1 LGSVRVVIT
10 DFGDPDNGP
19 EATVFAASGLDV
31 ELIRGN
37 VKSPA
42 EVIPLV
48 RQADAIIVQF
58 ATIDRTVIESL
69 ERCRIISRYGIGV
82 DMIDI
87 QAASDRGIPVA
98 NVPDFCI
105 DEVST
110 QTVGFIIDL
119 DRHTFALDKH
129 VKSGQWGVSPPPSL
143 PPLRLKGQTLGI
155 VGLGKIGRVVAEK
168 AACLGLHVV
177 ASDPFA
183 DGESARTVGAELVE
197 LPELLR
203 RADYVSLH
211 CPLIPETRGLIGARE
226 LAAMKPSAYL
236 INMARGP
243 IVDQRA
249 LRAALTNGTIAGAAL
264 DVLEEEPPPTD
275 EPLLHLDNVIL
286 TPHTSSWSVE
296 SLAQLRH
303 DTAQNVV
310 ELLQGRWP
318 RSVVNSAAIRR

>member
-1 LGSVRVVIT
+1 VVIT
-10 DFGDPDNGP
+10 DFGDPDNEP
-19 EATVFAASGLDV
+19 EAEVFAASGLDV

-37 VKSPA
+37 ARSPA
-42 EVIPLV
+42 EVIGLV
-48 RQADAIIVQF
+48 TGADAVIVQF
-58 ATIDRTVIESL
+58 ATIDRSVIESL

-119 DRHTFALDKH
+119 DRHTLILDKH
-129 VKSGQWGVSPPPSL
+129 AKSGQWGVSPPPVP

-155 VGLGKIGRVVAEK
+155 VGLGKIGRVVAQK
-168 AACLGLHVV
+168 AACLGLNVV

-183 DGESARTVGAELVE
+183 DRETAKTVGAELVE

-211 CPLIPETRGLIGARE
+211 CPLIAETRGLIGARE
-226 LAAMKPSAYL
+226 LAAMKPTAYL

-249 LRAALTNGTIAGAAL
+249 LRAALTDGTIAGAAL
-264 DVLEEEPPPTD
+264 DVLEEEPPTKD
-275 EPLLHLDNVIL
+275 EPLLQLENAIV

-310 ELLQGRWP
+310 DLLQGRWP
-318 RSVVNSAAIRR
+318 RSVVNASAIRR

>member
-1 LGSVRVVIT
+1 MGSVRVVIT
-10 DFGDPDNGP
+10 DFGDPDNEP
-19 EATVFAASGLDV
+19 EAEVFAASGLDV

-37 VKSPA
+37 ARSPA
-42 EVIPLV
+42 EVIGLV
-48 RQADAIIVQF
+48 TGADAVIVQF
-58 ATIDRTVIESL
+58 ATIDRSVIESL

-119 DRHTFALDKH
+119 DRHTLILDKH
-129 VKSGQWGVSPPPSL
+129 AKSGQWGVSPPPVP

-155 VGLGKIGRVVAEK
+155 VGLGKIGRVVAQK
-168 AACLGLHVV
+168 AACLGLNVV

-183 DGESARTVGAELVE
+183 DRETAKTVGAELVE

-211 CPLIPETRGLIGARE
+211 CPLIAETRGLIGARE
-226 LAAMKPSAYL
+226 LAAMKPTAYL

-249 LRAALTNGTIAGAAL
+249 LRAALTDGTIAGAAL
-264 DVLEEEPPPTD
+264 DVLEEEPPTKD
-275 EPLLHLDNVIL
+275 EPLLQLENAIV

-310 ELLQGRWP
+310 DLLQGRWP
-318 RSVVNSAAIRR
+318 RSVVNASAIRR

>member
-1 LGSVRVVIT
+1 VRVVIT
-10 DFGDPDNGP
+10 DFGDPDNEP
-19 EATVFAASGLDV
+19 EAEVFAASGLDV

-37 VKSPA
+37 ARSPA
-42 EVIPLV
+42 EVIGLV
-48 RQADAIIVQF
+48 TGADAVIVQF
-58 ATIDRTVIESL
+58 ATIDRSVIESL

-119 DRHTFALDKH
+119 DRHTLILDKH
-129 VKSGQWGVSPPPSL
+129 AKSGQWGVSPPPVP

-155 VGLGKIGRVVAEK
+155 VGLGKIGRVVAQK
-168 AACLGLHVV
+168 AACLGLNVV

-183 DGESARTVGAELVE
+183 DRESARTVGAELVE

-211 CPLIPETRGLIGARE
+211 CPLIAETRGLIGARE
-226 LAAMKPSAYL
+226 LAAMKPTAYL

-249 LRAALTNGTIAGAAL
+249 LRAALTDGTIAGAAL
-264 DVLEEEPPPTD
+264 DVLEEEPPTKD
-275 EPLLHLDNVIL
+275 EPLLQLENAIV

-310 ELLQGRWP
+310 DLLQGRWP
-318 RSVVNSAAIRR
+318 RSVVNASAIRR

>member
-1 LGSVRVVIT
+1 VRVVIT
-10 DFGDPDNGP
+10 DFGDPDNEP
-19 EATVFAASGLDV
+19 EAEVFAASGLDV

-37 VKSPA
+37 ARSPA
-42 EVIPLV
+42 EVIGLV
-48 RQADAIIVQF
+48 TGADAVIVQF
-58 ATIDRTVIESL
+58 ATIDRSVIESL

-119 DRHTFALDKH
+119 DRHTLILDKH
-129 VKSGQWGVSPPPSL
+129 AKSGQWGVSPPPVP

-155 VGLGKIGRVVAEK
+155 VGLGKIGRVVAQK
-168 AACLGLHVV
+168 AACLGLNVV

-183 DGESARTVGAELVE
+183 DRETAKTVGAELVE

-211 CPLIPETRGLIGARE
+211 CPLIAETRGLIGARE
-226 LAAMKPSAYL
+226 LAAMKPTAYL

-249 LRAALTNGTIAGAAL
+249 LRAALTDGTIAGAAL
-264 DVLEEEPPPTD
+264 DVLEEEPPTKD
-275 EPLLHLDNVIL
+275 EPLLQLENAIV

-310 ELLQGRWP
+310 DLLQGRWP
-318 RSVVNSAAIRR
+318 RSVVNASAIRR